1 MSRSDLAR
9 PWRDVRSKGAYREV
23 RVALPGPD
31 ISDGAGSRTD
41 PVTVGKRLVAP
52 ETAAFTSVT
61 DATKNE

>member
-1 MSRSDLAR
+1 VEPAR
-9 PWRDVRSKGAYREV
+9 
-23 RVALPGPD
+23 PGPD

-61 DATKNE
+61 EATKNK